1 MGVDA
6 PVACAAVKRRILVVR
21 LSAFGDIVL
30 TTTLLHGIRRNWPD
44 AHVGWIVDDRF
55 AGALESHPGIDVLHR
70 WRRQEWSRA
79 LRSGSLGTLASG
91 IVSMRRELRAQGY
104 DLALDAQGL
113 AKSALLARLA
123 GAKEQW
129 SLRPRECAGLI
140 SGRAVQVRMQ
150 RQLVGDEYR
159 MMLAAIGADFAGS
172 MPWMPVRED
181 ADLQAKALLEV
192 AGARQGFV
200 AICPFTTRPQK
211 HWFDARW
218 VRLASALESHG
229 MSTVV
234 LGGPQDEAAA
244 AQLVDQMADA
254 GASAARSIAGRTT
267 LANVGAVL
275 ARAACTVGV
284 DTGLTHLSIAVGTR
298 TIALFGSALPYVQ
311 VPSPHRLI
319 RQPLACSPCDRRPTC
334 SGRFDC
340 MRAIEVDQVMDA
352 VLG

>member
-1 MGVDA
+1 MGT

-30 TTTLLHGIRRNWPD
+30 TTTLLHGIRRTWPD

-55 AGALESHPGIDVLHR
+55 AGVLEGHPGIDVLHR
-70 WRRQEWSRA
+70 WHRGDWSRA
-79 LRSGSLGTLASG
+79 LRSASLGTLAGG
-91 IVSMRRELRAQGY
+91 IASMRRELRAQGY

-140 SGRAVQVRMQ
+140 SRRAVQVRTQ

-159 MMLAAIGADFAGS
+159 MMLAAIGADSAGA
-172 MPWMPVRED
+172 MPWMPVCVD
-181 ADLQAKALLEV
+181 ADLQAASLLEA
-192 AGARQGFV
+192 AGAGRRFV
-200 AICPFTTRPQK
+200 ALCPFTTRPQK
-211 HWFDARW
+211 HWFEERW
-218 VRLASALESHG
+218 IRLASEIERHG
-229 MSTVV
+229 MSAVI
-234 LGGPQDEAAA
+234 LGGPQDQAAA
-244 AQLVDQMADA
+244 ARLVDQVADA
-254 GASAARSIAGRTT
+254 GAGTARSIAGHTT
-267 LANVGAVL
+267 FANVGAVL

-298 TIALFGSALPYVQ
+298 TIALFGSALPYVL

-319 RQPLACSPCDRRPTC
+319 REPLACSPCDRRPTC